1 MYTLNFTTNKN
12 MRIVLIVLLCFQSG
26 AILSVVGYFSLSN
39 PDQKLGII
47 FLPNIQFD
55 AIHVSH
61 IIFNYI

>member
-1 MYTLNFTTNKN
+1 

-39 PDQKLGII
+39 PDEKLVLI

-55 AIHVSH
+55 AICVSH